1 MNKKTSAVI
10 SAGIGLLC
18 MALLITIVSFSTMR
32 RESEVLSEELNSV
45 KAELSSAKEELT
57 ITRENLSIT
66 TTQASQ
72 LRAELDAT
80 KQELDEAM
88 AKIESLGQI
97 GRTYNGW
104 PMYWRTVPLS
114 QEEIDFFAKLL
125 YCEAGGMGYDGQ
137 FWVASAILNLSEISN
152 MSIWDMGHK
161 VNMFEVAPYVDK
173 ATPTQEQ
180 YDIINEVLNNGWIAD
195 VAYFRTDY
203 AHDFGKFMTRVENV
217 YFNSP

>member
-1 MNKKTSAVI
+1 
-10 SAGIGLLC
+10 

-45 KAELSSAKEELT
+45 KAELSSTKEELT
-57 ITRENLSIT
+57 LTQENLSIT

-72 LRAELDAT
+72 LHAELDAT

-88 AKIESLGQI
+88 AKIESLGKS

-104 PMYWRTVPLS
+104 PMCWRTVHL
-114 QEEIDFFAKLL
+114 EDWEIDFFAKLL
-125 YCEAGGMGYDGQ
+125 YCEAGSMGYDGQ
-137 FWVASAILNLSEISN
+137 FWVASAILNLSQRQN
-152 MSIWDMGHK
+152 MSIWEIGHN
-161 VNMFEVAPYVDK
+161 VNMFEVAPWVDN
-173 ATPTQEQ
+173 AAPTQQQ

-203 AHDFGKFMTRVENV
+203 AHDFGKFMIQIENV
-217 YFNSP
+217 CFNSP